1 MDQTGSSRAGKPRA
15 ASDWRAV
22 ELVHCLAGEAA
33 ALQRRL
39 RELEAAGGTGGAAD
53 ASAPREG
60 GGMRVQRL
68 QAQLKEAGRER
79 AELVY
84 ALQVERAESVE
95 LRRQNEETRAEAA
108 QEVAHLRS
116 LLADKD
122 MLLEEQTVLTELTE
136 TLQRSGG
143 L

>member
-1 MDQTGSSRAGKPRA
+1 MDRKDPRGADTPRA

-39 RELEAAGGTGGAAD
+39 RELEAAGGTGVAAEAGAA
-53 ASAPREG
+53 RGG

-68 QAQLKEAGRER
+68 EAQLQEAGRER
-79 AELVY
+79 AALAD
-84 ALQVERAESVE
+84 ALQAQRAESGA
-95 LRRQNEETRAEAA
+95 LRRQNEEIRAAAA

>member
-1 MDQTGSSRAGKPRA
+1 
-15 ASDWRAV
+15 
-22 ELVHCLAGEAA
+22 
-33 ALQRRL
+33 
-39 RELEAAGGTGGAAD
+39 
-53 ASAPREG
+53 
-60 GGMRVQRL
+60 MRVQKL

-79 AELVY
+79 AALAD
-84 ALQVERAESVE
+84 ALQVERAESSE
-95 LRRQNEETRAEAA
+95 LRRQNEEIRAEAA

-122 MLLEEQTVLTELTE
+122 MLLEEQNVLSELTE